1 MSSRNRYRPAG
12 TAMSWGNSNGL
23 HPGDNVGNRR
33 SFKEIRVP
41 ADDIGNR
48 NDFGKRLDLVRD
60 DIGNSIDLAPTHS
73 LNSSMVGADGKTR
86 RRKEDMANTIRV
98 GRYIVGGVNPVV
110 AGGNQF
116 AQNESMDHEGP
127 DSAYSADNEAGE
139 GDAQGFRQNKRH
151 KKHKNEFRGS
161 ETGPLGESAERRL
174 KRLFDFDED
183 DRFEYV
189 LSSDPE
195 QKRLAAEE
203 TVKSILEK
211 SGRLAE
217 VTSVLLKNDSRQSVL
232 VVMDEKGLHPS
243 ISSGNRSENADKPL
257 FVRGSVELTALNFI
271 VNKIVN
277 RYPNDRIRLA
287 VLPKIDEE
295 EYLKSFHAIDVPV
308 VESEI
313 PPVEELA
320 S

>member
-1 MSSRNRYRPAG
+1 MSSRNRYRSTG
-12 TAMSWGNSNGL
+12 QAMSWGNLNGM
-23 HPGDNVGNRR
+23 HSGDSVGNRR

-48 NDFGKRLDLVRD
+48 NDFGKHLDSVRD

-86 RRKEDMANTIRV
+86 RRKEDMASSVRV
-98 GRYIVGGVNPVV
+98 GRYIMGGVNPVV
-110 AGGNQF
+110 AGGNPIVSKGSIDSEGPGTF
-116 AQNESMDHEGP
+116 YPVVNES
-127 DSAYSADNEAGE
+127 S
-139 GDAQGFRQNKRH
+139 GDDEQVLHNKKRH
-151 KKHKNEFRGS
+151 KKSKNEFRGNDA
-161 ETGPLGESAERRL
+161 GFLGESAERRL
-174 KRLFDFDED
+174 RRLFDFDED

-217 VTSVLLKNDSRQSVL
+217 VTSMLLKNANRQSVL
-232 VVMDEKGLHPS
+232 VIMDE
-243 ISSGNRSENADKPL
+243 NRLDNADKPL

-295 EYLKSFHAIDVPV
+295 EYLKSFHAFEVSV
-308 VESEI
+308 LAEGI
-313 PPVEELA
+313 PPVVGIVT
-320 S
+320 

>member
-1 MSSRNRYRPAG
+1 
-12 TAMSWGNSNGL
+12 MSWGNSNGL
-23 HPGDNVGNRR
+23 HPGDDVGNRR
-33 SFKEIRVP
+33 SFKEIMVP

-48 NDFGKRLDLVRD
+48 IDFGKRLDLVRD
-60 DIGNSIDLAPTHS
+60 DIGNSIDLAPTHL
-73 LNSSMVGADGKTR
+73 LNSSMVGTDGKTR
-86 RRKEDMANTIRV
+86 RRKEDMINTIRV

-110 AGGNQF
+110 AGGNHF
-116 AQNESMDHEGP
+116 ASHQNTVHEGP
-127 DSAYSADNEAGE
+127 ESYHSGGSEASSDE
-139 GDAQGFRQNKRH
+139 QNFQNSKRH
-151 KKHKNEFRGS
+151 KKHKNEFRGNDS
-161 ETGPLGESAERRL
+161 GTLGESAERRL

-195 QKRLAAEE
+195 QKRLAAEG

-217 VTSVLLKNDSRQSVL
+217 VRSVLLKNDSRLCVL
-232 VVMDEKGLHPS
+232 VVMDEQGLHPR

-295 EYLKSFHAIDVPV
+295 EYLKSFYA
-308 VESEI
+308 VEAPAAEEVS
-313 PPVEELA
+313 PAVEGLA

>member
-1 MSSRNRYRPAG
+1 MGSRNRYRPAG
-12 TAMSWGNSNGL
+12 PAMSWGNSNGM
-23 HPGDNVGNRR
+23 HPGDSIGNRR
-33 SFKEIRVP
+33 SFKEIMVP

-48 NDFGKRLDLVRD
+48 SDFGKRQDLIRD
-60 DIGNSIDLAPTHS
+60 DIGNCIDLAPTHL
-73 LNSSMVGADGKTR
+73 LNSFMVGADGKTR
-86 RRKEDMANTIRV
+86 RRKEDMTNSARV
-98 GRYIVGGVNPVV
+98 GRYIMGGVNPVV
-110 AGGNQF
+110 AGGNPF
-116 AQNESMDHEGP
+116 MQNESMDNEGP
-127 DSAYSADNEAGE
+127 ETSYPVASESF
-139 GDAQGFRQNKRH
+139 GDDDQGFRNKKGR
-151 KKHKNEFRGS
+151 KKGKNEFCGNDA
-161 ETGPLGESAERRL
+161 GPLGESAERRL

-195 QKRLAAEE
+195 QKRLAAQE

-217 VTSVLLKNDSRQSVL
+217 VTSILLKNESRLSVL
-232 VVMDEKGLHPS
+232 VVMDEK
-243 ISSGNRSENADKPL
+243 RSDNMDKPL

-295 EYLKSFHAIDVPV
+295 EYLKSFHALDVSAAEESTPPA
-308 VESEI
+308 VEI
-313 PPVEELA
+313 A